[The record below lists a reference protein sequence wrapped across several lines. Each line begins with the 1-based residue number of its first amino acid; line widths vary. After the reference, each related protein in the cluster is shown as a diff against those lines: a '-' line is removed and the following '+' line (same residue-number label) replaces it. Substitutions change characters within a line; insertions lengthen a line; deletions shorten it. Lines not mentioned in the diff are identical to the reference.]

1 MKEHIRQRGKTWT
14 YVVDVGRREDGRRW
28 QVTKGGFKT
37 QRAAR
42 AAARK
47 LLVSNE
53 ESGIYTPPAKE
64 RVGPFLERWLDSVR
78 ATVRPSTH
86 AMYETL
92 VEKQLVPAIGNVELQ
107 RLTAS
112 RLNGM
117 YADLLANGRR
127 DGKGGLSPETV
138 RKVHITI
145 RKALNAA
152 VKWGDL
158 RRNVADDADPPPK
171 GQAGAK
177 LRTWTAGE
185 LAHFLDFVRGDR
197 LYAAYLLLATTGLRR
212 GELLGVRRGD
222 LDLEAGRLSLVQTVI
237 TVNYEV
243 KFSAPKTARGRRSV
257 ALDATTIATLR
268 EHRTRQ
274 VAERT
279 ALGLPWPSADDLA
292 FARPDRA
299 PIHPDGFSN
308 RFDRL
313 VAGSGLPRITVHD
326 LRHTHATLALQAGVN
341 PKVVS
346 ERLGHATVGI
356 TLDTYSHVGAVLEEE
371 AAERVASLVFQGA
384 EPAR

>member
-1 MKEHIRQRGKTWT
+1 MREHIRQRGKTWT
-14 YVVDVGRREDGRRW
+14 YVVDVGRREDGRRR
-28 QVTKGGFKT
+28 QATKGGFKT

-42 AAARK
+42 AAARQ

-53 ESGIYTPPAKE
+53 ESGTYTPPAKE
-64 RVGPFLERWLDSVR
+64 RFGPFLERWLDSVR

-92 VEKQLVPAIGNVELQ
+92 VEKQIVPAIGNVELR

-112 RLNGM
+112 RLNVL
-117 YADLLANGRR
+117 YADLLEHGRR

-138 RKVHITI
+138 RKVHVTI
-145 RKALNAA
+145 RKALKAA

-177 LRTWTAGE
+177 LRTCTAGE
-185 LAHFLDFVRGDR
+185 LADFLDYIRGDR
-197 LYAAYLLLATTGLRR
+197 LYPAYLLLATTGLRR
-212 GELLGVRRGD
+212 GELLGLRWGD
-222 LDLEAGRLSLVQTVI
+222 LDLEAARLSLVQTVI

-243 KFSAPKTARGRRSV
+243 TFSTPKTARGRRAV
-257 ALDATTIATLR
+257 ALDASTVAALR

-274 VAERT
+274 VGERT
-279 ALGLPWPSADDLA
+279 ALGLPWPSRSDLA
-292 FARPDRA
+292 FAQPDRA
-299 PIHPDGFSN
+299 PIHPNGFSD
-308 RFDRL
+308 RFDKL
-313 VAGSGLPRITVHD
+313 VARSGLPRVTVHD

-346 ERLGHATVGI
+346 ERLGHSSVAL
-356 TLDTYSHVGAVLEEE
+356 TLDIYSHVSAVLEEE
-371 AAERVASLVFQGA
+371 AAERVAALVFQAG
-384 EPAR
+384 R